1 MRDLE
6 RCVGTGV
13 GEKIIFA
20 QTAGLFGFLRLRR
33 RRLCFRLL
41 LQCRFVRDGLQRS
54 WCRLRIG
61 AAASRQVACGQGVS
75 PPRAR
80 RFSGRA
86 APRLCGTGRQCAG
99 RWRRS
104 AIAATEQ
111 RQDQCQNQ
119 GVQFAISATCRLL
132 LRGRSKFH
140 NPVHG
145 TRRNGSRRRRL
156 PVAEK
161 TAFATAGAIT
171 GTPGSPTP
179 PGAASLSMMCTMTSG
194 ISASVRIG

>member
-1 MRDLE
+1 MPSRRDLF
-6 RCVGTGV
+6 V
-13 GEKIIFA
+13 
-20 QTAGLFGFLRLRR
+20 FLRLRR

-41 LQCRFVRDGLQRS
+41 LQCWCVRNSLQCS

-61 AAASRQVACGQGVS
+61 AAASRQIACGQGVS
-75 PPRAR
+75 PPGAR

-86 APRLCGTGRQCAG
+86 APRLRGTGRQCAG

-104 AIAATEQ
+104 AITASEQ
-111 RQDQCQNQ
+111 RKDQCQNQ
-119 GVQFAISATCRLL
+119 DKHFAFTATRRLL
-132 LRGRSKFH
+132 LRGRSEFH
-140 NPVHG
+140 NPAHG
-145 TRRNGSRRRRL
+145 ARRNGRRRRRR
-156 PVAEK
+156 PVAAK